1 MGDANTP
8 RRNFDKQFKLDAVR
22 LTTEGGRKVAEVARD
37 LGILRKHPAQLAR
50 GSSKIM
56 ALTPSRGK
64 GRLTPAQRRASPLA
78 ARACQCQRGARH
90 PKKSVGHLFT
100 TAAMKYQFIHDWKDV
115 FRLRS
120 TCVGC

>member
-56 ALTPSRGK
+56 ALTPFQAKAASHPLKEELRRLQRELANVKEERDILKKALGIFSRP
-64 GRLTPAQRRASPLA
+64 RP
-78 ARACQCQRGARH
+78 
-90 PKKSVGHLFT
+90 
-100 TAAMKYQFIHDWKDV
+100 
-115 FRLRS
+115 
-120 TCVGC
+120 